1 MKKLQRLT
9 LDGRLLAVLI
19 ICSQLTIPLPLIPIT
34 LQTFAIGLLA
44 SLLPVV
50 DGLEVVLAYLLLG
63 AVGLPIF
70 ANLSSGLAVF
80 VGPTGGYLFSFIAYQ
95 LLTAYLLQI
104 FGHRLSTLF
113 WTNCLGAVLSLLLG
127 SLWLIFSLHL
137 ALTKA
142 LLVGLVPFL
151 LPGLVKILLVVVIAG
166 RLQPIIE
173 KKLAL

>member
-9 LDGRLLAVLI
+9 LDGMLLAVLI

-44 SLLPVV
+44 SLLPII

-63 AVGLPIF
+63 AVGLPVF

-104 FGHRLSTLF
+104 FGHHLPTLF

-137 ALTKA
+137 TLAKA

-151 LPGLVKILLVVVIAG
+151 LPGLVKILLVMVIAG
-166 RLQPIIE
+166 KLQPIIE